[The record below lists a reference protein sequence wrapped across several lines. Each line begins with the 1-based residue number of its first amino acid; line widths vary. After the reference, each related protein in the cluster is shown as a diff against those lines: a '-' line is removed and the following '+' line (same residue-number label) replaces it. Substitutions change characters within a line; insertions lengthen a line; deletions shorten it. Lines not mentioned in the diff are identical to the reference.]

1 MNKNIKGTWNIG
13 NKIIRNRTT
22 NTSYTD
28 HFIDKGMTI
37 TNMNEVVEGFNN
49 SSVSVGPKLAKESH
63 PPQARC

>member
-28 HFIDKGMTI
+28 NFTDKGMTI
-37 TNMNEVVEGFNN
+37 TYVNEVVEVFNN
-49 SSVSVGPKLAKESH
+49 FFVRV
-63 PPQARC
+63 